1 MNLLTY
7 YSFYITCSFL
17 VTTGTITFIEALRTD
32 IVAMRHILNLETCIS
47 IVAAYFYGKF
57 ITTLDPLKDE
67 IITNSN
73 KIDKEDEY
81 LKNME
86 IRDEVYNLNYNNSG
100 GDIISTHPNK
110 EEIINTT
117 RYVDWMITT
126 PIMLL
131 VLVLALQ
138 YNSNK
143 KGIVFSDYLLI
154 LLFNYGMLGT
164 GYLGELNI
172 LNKLIANIIG
182 FVYFGLLYGF
192 IYYKYLLN
200 TKNGNNYNNK
210 VLYLSFFI
218 LWALYGVFYLMKESI
233 KNTGYNILDLFSKCF
248 VGIYFWSYSSNIFL

>member
-17 VTTGTITFIEALRTD
+17 VTTGTITFIEAMRTD

-47 IVAAYFYGKF
+47 IVAAYFYGNF
-57 ITTLDPLKDE
+57 IKTLEPLKDK
-67 IITNSN
+67 IITSS
-73 KIDKEDEY
+73 D
-81 LKNME
+81 
-86 IRDEVYNLNYNNSG
+86 
-100 GDIISTHPNK
+100 DIEK
-110 EEIINTT
+110 EELNKLEKEINTT

-138 YNSNK
+138 YNSK
-143 KGIVFSDYLLI
+143 KDGIVFLDYLII

-172 LNKLIANIIG
+172 LDKLTANIIG
-182 FVYFGLLYGF
+182 FIYFGLLYGF
-192 IYYKYLLN
+192 IYYKYLLK

-210 VLYLSFFI
+210 LLYLSFFI
-218 LWALYGVFYLMKESI
+218 LWALYGVFYLMKDSI

-248 VGIYFWSYSSNIFL
+248 VGIYFWSYSSNIFI

>member
-73 KIDKEDEY
+73 KIDKEE
-81 LKNME
+81 
-86 IRDEVYNLNYNNSG
+86 LN
-100 GDIISTHPNK
+100 K
-110 EEIINTT
+110 LEKKINTT

-138 YNSNK
+138 YNSKNT
-143 KGIVFSDYLLI
+143 GIVFSDYLLI

>member
-17 VTTGTITFIEALRTD
+17 VTTGTITFIEAMRTD

-47 IVAAYFYGKF
+47 IVAAYFYGNF
-57 ITTLDPLKDE
+57 IKTLEPLKDK
-67 IITNSN
+67 IITGSDS
-73 KIDKEDEY
+73 I
-81 LKNME
+81 
-86 IRDEVYNLNYNNSG
+86 
-100 GDIISTHPNK
+100 NK
-110 EEIINTT
+110 EELNKLEKEINTT

-138 YNSNK
+138 YNSK
-143 KGIVFSDYLLI
+143 KNGIVFLDYLMI
-154 LLFNYGMLGT
+154 LLFNYAMLGS

-172 LNKLIANIIG
+172 IDKLTANIIG
-182 FVYFGLLYGF
+182 FIYFGLLYGF

-210 VLYLSFFI
+210 LLYLSFFI
-218 LWALYGVFYLMKESI
+218 LWALYGVFYLMKDSI

>member
-1 MNLLTY
+1 M
-7 YSFYITCSFL
+7 
-17 VTTGTITFIEALRTD
+17 RTD

-47 IVAAYFYGKF
+47 IVAAYFYGNF
-57 ITTLDPLKDE
+57 IKTLEPLKDK
-67 IITNSN
+67 IITGSDS
-73 KIDKEDEY
+73 I
-81 LKNME
+81 
-86 IRDEVYNLNYNNSG
+86 
-100 GDIISTHPNK
+100 NK
-110 EEIINTT
+110 EELNKLEKEINTT

-138 YNSNK
+138 YNSK
-143 KGIVFSDYLLI
+143 KNGIVFLDYLMI
-154 LLFNYGMLGT
+154 LLFNYAMLGS

-172 LNKLIANIIG
+172 IDKLTANIIG
-182 FVYFGLLYGF
+182 FIYFGLLYGF

-210 VLYLSFFI
+210 LLYLSFFI
-218 LWALYGVFYLMKESI
+218 LWALYGVFYLMKDSI

>member
-73 KIDKEDEY
+73 KIDKEE
-81 LKNME
+81 
-86 IRDEVYNLNYNNSG
+86 LN
-100 GDIISTHPNK
+100 K
-110 EEIINTT
+110 LEKKINTT